1 METTAFTAILDVSA
15 PVLILILV
23 GTFLRKRRIIDD
35 GFISSGSRFVFAV
48 GMPTLLFFS
57 MLGADPGSIMG
68 WQMPAFFALGI
79 VITFSFAW
87 WVASRLTMPNH
98 ERGVFIQMAFRGNT
112 GVFSL
117 ALVVNMFGEEG
128 VVIGGVFA
136 SITSIMFNILAEL
149 ALSRYQ
155 QHSTFSYRALLR
167 SIVTNPMILG
177 VVAGITVNYLNI
189 PIPKQIVTAGKYLGS
204 VTLPLALLCVG
215 ASLATSAFVLTRTTS
230 IAMFIKIFVSPVVL
244 TMVAMLIGFNQHELL
259 YLFLFFGAPVAASAY
274 VVSIAHGSDGK
285 QTANA
290 IATST
295 LVASMIILFIVP
307 PYMALLGQLA
317 K

>member
-23 GTFLRKRRIIDD
+23 GTLLRKRRIIDD
-35 GFISSGSRFVFAV
+35 GFIASGSRFVFAV

-68 WQMPAFFALGI
+68 WQMPAFFSVGI
-79 VITFSFAW
+79 ILTFAFAW
-87 WVASRLTMPNH
+87 WLAGRLTMPNH

-177 VVAGITVNYLNI
+177 VVAGISVNYLNI

-204 VTLPLALLCVG
+204 ATLPLALLCVG

-230 IAMFIKIFVSPVVL
+230 LAMFIKIFVSPVVL
-244 TMVAMLIGFNQHELL
+244 TTIAAFSGFSDHELV

-295 LVASMIILFIVP
+295 LLGSGVIILVAP
-307 PYMALLGQLA
+307 VLLAFLSSIS
-317 K
+317 